1 MSDAVMIRIE
11 GLWKRYGLPLPEIV
25 RRGWNLLTNKNES
38 SADLGDG
45 PWALKDINLEIQKGE
60 TIGIVGRNGAGKS
73 TLLKVLA
80 GVTTPT
86 RGRVEIRGRLFP
98 MIELNAGLNMELT
111 GRENVSLLGAVMG
124 LSRRG
129 IESKLPDIE
138 EFTELGDWFDRPVR
152 MYSSGMLARLGFG
165 VAVNIE
171 SEVILIDET
180 FAVGDLKFQKQK
192 PCTGEGIEGERSH
205 CASG

>member
-1 MSDAVMIRIE
+1 
-11 GLWKRYGLPLPEIV
+11 
-25 RRGWNLLTNKNES
+25 
-38 SADLGDG
+38 
-45 PWALKDINLEIQKGE
+45 
-60 TIGIVGRNGAGKS
+60 
-73 TLLKVLA
+73 
-80 GVTTPT
+80 
-86 RGRVEIRGRLFP
+86 
-98 MIELNAGLNMELT
+98 
-111 GRENVSLLGAVMG
+111 MG
-124 LSRRG
+124 LSRRE

-205 CASG
+205 RASG